1 MTYLPKD
8 VRLHRGPMRLDLRT
22 WKELLRSINLIASS
36 MLKEVGKKTS
46 AVLRKHTY
54 IHVKVN
60 ILHHFPPSIASISS
74 LCATTVARTKC
85 PRFTCAEDYVSW
97 WSCEFSFIWTYIMSV
112 LTTVPESWRE
122 TFPLC
127 FVKTQHDG
135 SSVKKERNGMTM
147 AKKQQKQLEKEVH

>member
-1 MTYLPKD
+1 M
-8 VRLHRGPMRLDLRT
+8 RLHRGPMRLDLRT

-54 IHVKVN
+54 MWR
-60 ILHHFPPSIASISS
+60 LTFYTTFPPLHRISS
-74 LCATTVARTKC
+74 LCATTVAHTKC

-97 WSCEFSFIWTYIMSV
+97 WSCEFSLIWIYIMSV
-112 LTTVPESWRE
+112 LTRSLRLTTVPEFWRE

-135 SSVKKERNGMTM
+135 SSAKKERNGMTM